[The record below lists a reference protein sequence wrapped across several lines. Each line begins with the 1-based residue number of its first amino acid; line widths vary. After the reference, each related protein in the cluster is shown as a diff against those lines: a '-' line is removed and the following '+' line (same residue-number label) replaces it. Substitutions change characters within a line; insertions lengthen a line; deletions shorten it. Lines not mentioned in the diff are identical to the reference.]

1 MPRLTPDQRDTS
13 IEQEGSCAQSNT
25 LRLSPSSAHAG
36 NTFVSVGSMCQSQKT
51 CSRAEQQST
60 ALTSHA
66 VEID

>member
-13 IEQEGSCAQSNT
+13 IEQEAETKVLPACADEA
-25 LRLSPSSAHAG
+25 LSL
-36 NTFVSVGSMCQSQKT
+36 SVGSMGQSQKT

-60 ALTSHA
+60 ALTTHA